1 MHMVKS
7 IFSLLIVGLAV
18 IAFIVLTLSSA
29 LPFMV
34 VWGIFLISACVS
46 LALAPRARLL
56 LFVLLVVG
64 SFNFISEVITRI
76 SGTSSASVVAAGV
89 NPEAGEAI
97 FWGKGKCHTC
107 HSVGGR
113 GSAIRCPNLGPRPDK
128 SEDTIAVRAV
138 DRATERIAKEGNWQ
152 MDGLAFASWTDYLVE
167 SIADP
172 GAYVVEG
179 YKNEMPYVYKPPI
192 SLTPDEIKAVIAYLQ
207 IQGGDFDIDGIKL
220 PDRLLK
226 ASTSPEAPFVSYIPI
241 LKRSLLYYEDEE
253 LEPQSRFDSIV
264 SGLQGD
270 PEMGAEIFFEGT
282 ENSIAC
288 GKCHIAKDLEGE
300 IRGATVGPELTTVA
314 GTQPPQYIVESI
326 LSPSAKIA
334 SGYEQEL
341 IQTTGGVRHI
351 GIIKME
357 DDTQVVLQMQ
367 EGEDVKE
374 VPIPKGEIARRA
386 TSKLSLMPE
395 GFAESFT
402 VQQFH
407 DLLAYVLTLR
417 GEEET
422 SVAETSDQNTRNIDE
437 GE

>member
-1 MHMVKS
+1 
-7 IFSLLIVGLAV
+7 
-18 IAFIVLTLSSA
+18 
-29 LPFMV
+29 
-34 VWGIFLISACVS
+34 
-46 LALAPRARLL
+46 
-56 LFVLLVVG
+56 
-64 SFNFISEVITRI
+64 
-76 SGTSSASVVAAGV
+76 
-89 NPEAGEAI
+89 
-97 FWGKGKCHTC
+97 
-107 HSVGGR
+107 
-113 GSAIRCPNLGPRPDK
+113 
-128 SEDTIAVRAV
+128 
-138 DRATERIAKEGNWQ
+138 